1 MITQVKIK
9 VGDEVIDGSI
19 YKNQLIINN
28 LIEVGETIN
37 VDGKEMKV
45 LSSTIDFRDDV
56 LKINL
61 ANASKPKEKKSDGKS
76 TKGWNWIRTSW

>member
-1 MITQVKIK
+1 MIKQVKIK
-9 VGDEVIDGSI
+9 VGDEVIDGTI
-19 YKNQLIINN
+19 YKNELIINN
-28 LIEVGETIN
+28 LIKVGETIN

-76 TKGWNWIRTSW
+76 TKG

>member
-1 MITQVKIK
+1 MIKQVKIK
-9 VGDEVIDGSI
+9 VGDEVIDGTI
-19 YKNQLIINN
+19 YKNELIINN
-28 LIEVGETIN
+28 LIKVGETIN

-61 ANASKPKEKKSDGKS
+61 ANASKPKEKKSDGK
-76 TKGWNWIRTSW
+76 

>member
-1 MITQVKIK
+1 MIKQVKIK
-9 VGDEVIDGSI
+9 VGDEVIDGTI
-19 YKNQLIINN
+19 YKNELIINN
-28 LIEVGETIN
+28 LIKVGETIN
-37 VDGKEMKV
+37 VDGKEIKV

-76 TKGWNWIRTSW
+76 TKG

>member
-76 TKGWNWIRTSW
+76 TKG

>member
-45 LSSTIDFRDDV
+45 LSSTIDYRDDV

-76 TKGWNWIRTSW
+76 TKG

>member
-45 LSSTIDFRDDV
+45 LSSTIDYRDDV